1 MTALEDLLAGF
12 AAAEPCL
19 EIWRRYPDITEA
31 EDALTDSFACEAV
44 SAAFAAYAR
53 SQGWQATGILAEG
66 AEAPLVDYHAWV
78 RLTLD
83 GRSVDVDW
91 TVRQYH
97 NLHRA
102 QGRDEAVL
110 DLPWPLVWPATDRH
124 PVVGTFAHL
133 GALDT
138 PAAQPH

>member
-12 AAAEPCL
+12 AAAEPRL

-31 EDALTDSFACEAV
+31 EDTLTDSFACEAV

-53 SQGWQATGILAEG
+53 SQGWQAAGILAEG
-66 AEAPLVDYHAWV
+66 AEAPLADYHAWV
-78 RLTLD
+78 RLARD
-83 GRSVDVDW
+83 GCSVNVDW

-102 QGRDEAVL
+102 QGSDAAVL
-110 DLPWPLVWPATDRH
+110 ALPWPLVWPATGEH

-133 GALDT
+133 GALNLAD
-138 PAAQPH
+138 PVPQ